1 MEAKMIF
8 FDLDGTLL
16 NHKSSELLGVEIFYE
31 EYKDLFRFEKE
42 MFYKFWCE
50 ISDKYF
56 NRYLKGELTF
66 DQQRIERIKEL
77 FSYSNIQL
85 TDEDAMVKFK
95 KYLSN
100 YEDNWKPYNDV
111 IPCLKYLSRKYELGI
126 ISNGDLNQ
134 QSLKLEKMK
143 IKQYFTD
150 IITAGEA
157 GISKPNIKLF
167 NIACNRVN
175 KQPKECYYIG
185 DDLQADI
192 IPCKD
197 VGMNGIWLNR
207 KKETLTINNIKMV
220 YNLNDLREMASLRN
234 IYKQRNWIHICVIGI

>member
-1 MEAKMIF
+1 MIF
-8 FDLDGTLL
+8 FDLDGTLFD
-16 NHKSSELLGVEIFYE
+16 HKSSELLGVEAFYE
-31 EYKDLFRFEKE
+31 KYKDCFRLEKE
-42 MFYKFWCE
+42 MFYKFWCQ

-56 NRYLKGELTF
+56 NRYLKGEVTF

-77 FSYSNIQL
+77 FSYSNIKL
-85 TDEDAMVKFK
+85 TDEDAMIKFN

-100 YEDNWKPYNDV
+100 YENNWKPYDDV
-111 IPCLKYLSRKYELGI
+111 IPCLKHLSRKYELGI

-143 IKQYFTD
+143 IKKYFID
-150 IITAGEA
+150 IITAGEI

-167 NIACNRVN
+167 NIACKRVN
-175 KQPKECYYIG
+175 KQPQECYYIG
-185 DDLQADI
+185 DDLQTDI

-207 KKETLTINNIKMV
+207 KRERLTINSIKMI
-220 YNLNDLREMASLRN
+220 YNLSDLRSIL
-234 IYKQRNWIHICVIGI
+234 